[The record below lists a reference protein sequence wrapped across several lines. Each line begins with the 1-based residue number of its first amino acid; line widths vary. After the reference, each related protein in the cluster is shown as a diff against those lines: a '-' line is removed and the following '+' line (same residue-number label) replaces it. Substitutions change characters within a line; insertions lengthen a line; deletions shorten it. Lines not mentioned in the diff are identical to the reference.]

1 MILVRYEGRVGAAY
15 GLLQG
20 EIVYEIRVIGLLDR
34 SWLDW
39 FDGFTIS
46 YEDNITVFVGA
57 VPDQAALFGLLT
69 KLNNL
74 GLSIS
79 LVRKQEQNDGKAT

>member
-1 MILVRYEGRVGAAY
+1 MKNFTNDGKT
-15 GLLQG
+15 
-20 EIVYEIRVIGLLDR
+20 VYEIRVIGILDR
-34 SWLDW
+34 SWADW

-46 YEDNITVFVGA
+46 YEDILTVFVGT
-57 VPDQAALFGLLT
+57 VPDQAALFGLLN

-79 LVRKQEQNDGKAT
+79 LVRKQEKNDGNEN

>member
-1 MILVRYEGRVGAAY
+1 MNDITPDGPS
-15 GLLQG
+15 
-20 EIVYEIRVIGLLDR
+20 VYEIRVIGILDR
-34 SWLDW
+34 SWSDW

-46 YEDNITVFVGA
+46 YEDNMTVFVGT

-74 GLSIS
+74 RLSIS
-79 LVRKQEQNDGKAT
+79 LVRKQEKNDGKAT